1 MAAQQYSRLAK
12 IEEAKARRTV
22 IVYSLLTLGIV
33 LFILFFG
40 VRILTAIAGFIQ
52 PPQKQSVEITDTVPP
67 PPPQLDF
74 VQQKTN
80 KDTQVIS
87 GESEPESIVQIT
99 VNGSVTSTRADAG
112 GNFTMDVMLSDGDN
126 TIAAKATDAAG
137 NVSNQSD
144 VVVITL
150 DKTVPTLTITKPST
164 GQSFTAKDTPIRVEG
179 ITDAERVTV
188 NDRIAVIDGNGKF
201 SLIVSLNEGQNDL
214 VVQAID
220 QAGNKTETTINVTYT
235 P

>member
-1 MAAQQYSRLAK
+1 MAAQQYSRLAR
-12 IEEAKARRTV
+12 IEEAKARKTV
-22 IVYSLLTLGIV
+22 IIYSLLTLGII
-33 LFILFFG
+33 LFLLFFG

-52 PPQKQSVEITDTVPP
+52 PAQKQSVEITDNVPP

-80 KDTQVIS
+80 KDTQTIS

-112 GNFTMDVMLSDGDN
+112 GNFTMDVTLSDGEN
-126 TIAAKATDAAG
+126 TITAKATDATG

-150 DKTVPTLTITKPST
+150 DKTVPTLTITKPSP
-164 GQSFTAKDTPIRVEG
+164 GQSFTAKDAPIRVEG

-214 VVQAID
+214 VVQATD
-220 QAGNKTETTINVTYT
+220 QAGNKTETTMSVIYT